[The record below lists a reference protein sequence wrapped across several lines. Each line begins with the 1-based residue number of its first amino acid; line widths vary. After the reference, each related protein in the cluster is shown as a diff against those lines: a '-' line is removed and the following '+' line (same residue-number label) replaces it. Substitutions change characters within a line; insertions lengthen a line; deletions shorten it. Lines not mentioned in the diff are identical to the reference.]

1 MHRLLQIK
9 TPDQLGQHPRPDFP
23 GCYDAS
29 TLFRQQPQEHWV
41 AVAPDHSISAECSLW
56 WEDTPRLP
64 GQTPGL
70 IGHYAATD
78 AGAAGQLLR
87 HACSRLAGRGCT
99 LAIGPMDGNTW
110 RRYRF
115 LTERG
120 TEPPFFLEPDNP
132 DEWPEHFTRAG
143 FQVLAGYYSAIN
155 SDLTRTD
162 PRLDRVRDRLDDLG
176 IRLRPLAPDRFL
188 QDLETIFT
196 VARVSFRGNFL
207 YTPIRKEAFIQDY
220 QAIRPFLRGELA
232 LIAEREGEPIG
243 FVFTLPNVLQGKHG
257 PSTETAILKTVATLP
272 DRKYA
277 GLGSLLV
284 AETQS
289 RARDLGYH
297 RVIHAL
303 MHQGNNSINVSGRY
317 AAPFRQYSLYAKRLS
332 SRRMAE
338 PSEQTGA

>member
-1 MHRLLQIK
+1 MHRLLRIK
-9 TPDQLGQHPRPDFP
+9 SPDQLAEHPRPGFP
-23 GCYDAS
+23 GWYDSSAI
-29 TLFRQQPQEHWV
+29 FRHQPQEHWV

-64 GQTPGL
+64 DQKPGL

-87 HACSRLAGRGCT
+87 HACSRLADRRCT
-99 LAIGPMDGNTW
+99 LAIGPMDGSTW
-110 RRYRF
+110 RRYRL

-120 TEPPFFLEPDNP
+120 TEPTFFLEPDNP
-132 DEWPEHFTRAG
+132 DDWPDHFTHAG
-143 FQVLAGYYSAIN
+143 FHVLAGYYSAIN
-155 SDLTRTD
+155 TDLTRAD
-162 PRLDRVRDRLDDLG
+162 PRLDRVRDRLDHLG

-188 QDLETIFT
+188 QELEAIFT

-207 YTPIRKEAFIQDY
+207 YTRIRQDAFIQEY
-220 QAIRPFLRGELA
+220 QAIRPLIRSELI

-243 FVFTLPNVLQGKHG
+243 FVFTLPNLRHGERG
-257 PSTETAILKTVATLP
+257 PSTDTAILKTVATLP
-272 DRKYA
+272 DRQYA

-303 MHQGNNSINVSGRY
+303 MHQGNHSINVSSRY
-317 AAPFRQYSLYAKRLS
+317 ATPFRRYSLFANQLS
-332 SRRMAE
+332 S
-338 PSEQTGA
+338 